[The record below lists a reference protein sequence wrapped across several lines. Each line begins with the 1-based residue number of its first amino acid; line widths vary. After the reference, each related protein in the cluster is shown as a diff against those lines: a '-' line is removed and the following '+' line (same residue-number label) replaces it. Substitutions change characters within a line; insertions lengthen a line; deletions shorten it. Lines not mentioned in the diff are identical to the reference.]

1 MSNRRRANQDK
12 EMLHVAEMYYF
23 EQMTHAAIAQRL
35 SISRWT
41 VGRILE
47 EARRTGMVKITI
59 DHPLAR
65 YHRFETE
72 LVDTFGLQSAVV
84 VPVQAND
91 ELTME
96 FVTRMAAQR
105 LSEWRPRP
113 RVVAVSWGRTTA
125 HVAQHLGSGWNP
137 HLASPD
143 RRGIS
148 RFRGDAALGRVRF
161 ASPGGCPKRG
171 SRGVFARN
179 GKRRLDFGDGWSCD
193 NQRY

>member
-84 VPVQAND
+84 VPVQANGRRRSGG
-91 ELTME
+91 TASG
-96 FVTRMAAQR
+96 RRSRCR
-105 LSEWRPRP
+105 LCR
-113 RVVAVSWGRTTA
+113 
-125 HVAQHLGSGWNP
+125 
-137 HLASPD
+137 D
-143 RRGIS
+143 R
-148 RFRGDAALGRVRF
+148 
-161 ASPGGCPKRG
+161 
-171 SRGVFARN
+171 
-179 GKRRLDFGDGWSCD
+179 GWSPC
-193 NQRY
+193 

>member
-65 YHRFETE
+65 HHRLETK

-84 VPVQAND
+84 VPVQASD

-96 FVTRMAAQR
+96 
-105 LSEWRPRP
+105 P
-113 RVVAVSWGRTTA
+113 VSYT
-125 HVAQHLGSGWNP
+125 HLTLP
-137 HLASPD
+137 TIL
-143 RRGIS
+143 
-148 RFRGDAALGRVRF
+148 LV
-161 ASPGGCPKRG
+161 
-171 SRGVFARN
+171 
-179 GKRRLDFGDGWSCD
+179 
-193 NQRY
+193 

>member
-1 MSNRRRANQDK
+1 MSNRRRANQDE

-113 RVVAVSWGRTTA
+113 RV
-125 HVAQHLGSGWNP
+125 
-137 HLASPD
+137 
-143 RRGIS
+143 
-148 RFRGDAALGRVRF
+148 
-161 ASPGGCPKRG
+161 
-171 SRGVFARN
+171 
-179 GKRRLDFGDGWSCD
+179 
-193 NQRY
+193 

>member
-1 MSNRRRANQDK
+1 
-12 EMLHVAEMYYF
+12 
-23 EQMTHAAIAQRL
+23 
-35 SISRWT
+35 
-41 VGRILE
+41 
-47 EARRTGMVKITI
+47 MVKITI

-148 RFRGDAALGRVRF
+148 RFRGDAALGRARF

-179 GKRRLDFGDGWSCD
+179 GERRLDFGDGWSCD

>member
-105 LSEWRPRP
+105 LSEWRPPAPALSRASHWPPCSPTPPTPLRGP
-113 RVVAVSWGRTTA
+113 RM
-125 HVAQHLGSGWNP
+125 P
-137 HLASPD
+137 
-143 RRGIS
+143 
-148 RFRGDAALGRVRF
+148 
-161 ASPGGCPKRG
+161 
-171 SRGVFARN
+171 
-179 GKRRLDFGDGWSCD
+179 
-193 NQRY
+193 